1 MNWTD
6 FLWAI
11 PAYFLG
17 SIPTAVWVGRA
28 KYDLDVREHGSK
40 NAGAT
45 NTFRVLGKKAG
56 RVVLTI
62 DILKGMTA
70 VLLPYFVL
78 PLPFSS
84 AHLTHIQLVASFM
97 AVLGACIPGFRRIQR
112 RKRCCNFPGSD
123 RRVTA
128 FSSRNLSACFP
139 GRLYFNSICVFR
151 FYQCSSCFF
160 RLLVVIS
167 D

>member
-28 KYDLDVREHGSK
+28 KYNLDVREHGSK

-56 RVVLTI
+56 RVVLNI
-62 DILKGMTA
+62 VILKLITLNLA
-70 VLLPYFVL
+70 VQTLEATNFYMQ
-78 PLPFSS
+78 
-84 AHLTHIQLVASFM
+84 HN
-97 AVLGACIPGFRRIQR
+97 CINTIFADL
-112 RKRCCNFPGSD
+112 KKSKNA
-123 RRVTA
+123 T
-128 FSSRNLSACFP
+128 
-139 GRLYFNSICVFR
+139 
-151 FYQCSSCFF
+151 
-160 RLLVVIS
+160 
-167 D
+167 